1 MTTFIGRQHELSL
14 LRDLLKKKSSSL
26 VVIRGRRRIGKSRL
40 AEEYSKLF
48 PKTYSFTGLPP
59 TARIT
64 SQKQRDELSK
74 QMEQQ
79 KITPQQNQDWS
90 DCFFDLAQSCSQGPV
105 LVILDE
111 ISWMGSKDPAFLG
124 KLKIAWDQ
132 HFKKNPEL
140 VMILSGSNS
149 SWIEKNILSSSG
161 FLGRVSLRLHLQEL
175 SLSEC
180 NRFWDPDKNRIAAYE
195 KLKILSV
202 TGGIPRYLEE
212 ILPQK
217 TAEDNIHRMC
227 FTPEGFLFSEF
238 DNIFSDLFSH
248 KSTQYKNIVEQL
260 TNGPLSLSEIAE
272 KLGREKGGDLSD
284 YLSDLCET
292 NFVSRDFNWN
302 IKTGKTGKLY
312 RYRLSDNYLRF
323 YLKHIEP
330 NKNKILN
337 SGYSNLPPAW
347 HSILGLSFENL
358 VLNNKRLLFDLLKIK
373 SQDIILASPYYQTQT
388 LSRKSCQIDLLIQT
402 KFNTLYVC
410 EIKFEKNPIGSSII
424 QEVQQKIDRLA
435 LPKGFSC
442 RSVLIHVGGVT
453 DAVIESDYF
462 SDIIDFTQSLD

>member
-1 MTTFIGRQHELSL
+1 MTAFIGRQHELSL

-40 AEEYSKLF
+40 AEEYSQSF

-59 TARIT
+59 TPRIT
-64 SQKQRDELSK
+64 SQKQRDEFSK

-79 KITPQQNQDWS
+79 KITSKAHQDWS
-90 DCFFDLAQSCSQGPV
+90 DCFFDLAQSCSRGPV

-140 VMILSGSNS
+140 IMLLSGSNS

-180 NRFWDPDKNRIAAYE
+180 NRFWDPDKNRIVAYE

-202 TGGIPRYLEE
+202 TGGVPRYLEE
-212 ILPQK
+212 ILPQE
-217 TAEDNIHRMC
+217 TAENNIHRMC

-248 KSTQYKNIVEQL
+248 KSVQYKNIVEKL
-260 TNGPLSLSEIAE
+260 TKGPLSLSEIAGQ
-272 KLGREKGGDLSD
+272 LGREKGGDLSD

-323 YLKHIEP
+323 YLKYIEP
-330 NKNKILN
+330 NKNRIQN
-337 SGYSNLPPAW
+337 AGFEGLPPAW
-347 HSILGLSFENL
+347 NSILGLSFENL
-358 VLNNKRLLFDLLKIK
+358 VLNNKRLLFELLKIK
-373 SQDIILASPYYQTQT
+373 PQDIILASPYYQTQT
-388 LSRKSCQIDLLIQT
+388 LSRKGCQIDLLIQT

-410 EIKFEKNPIGSSII
+410 EIKFEKNSIGYSII
-424 QEVQQKIDRLA
+424 NEVQQKTDRLA

-462 SDIIDFTQSLD
+462 SDVIDFTQFFS

>member
-1 MTTFIGRQHELSL
+1 MTAFIGRQHELSL

-40 AEEYSKLF
+40 AEEYSQSF

-59 TARIT
+59 TPRIT
-64 SQKQRDELSK
+64 SQKQRDEFSK

-79 KITPQQNQDWS
+79 KITSKAHQDWS
-90 DCFFDLAQSCSQGPV
+90 DCFFDLAQSCSRGPV

-140 VMILSGSNS
+140 IMLLSGSNS

-180 NRFWDPDKNRIAAYE
+180 NRFWDPDKNRIVAYE

-202 TGGIPRYLEE
+202 TGGVPRYLEE
-212 ILPQK
+212 ILPQE
-217 TAEDNIHRMC
+217 TAENNIHRMC

-238 DNIFSDLFSH
+238 DNIFSYLFSH
-248 KSTQYKNIVEQL
+248 KSVQYKNIVEKL
-260 TNGPLSLSEIAE
+260 TKGPLSLSEIAGQ
-272 KLGREKGGDLSD
+272 LGREKGGDLSD

-323 YLKHIEP
+323 YLKYIEP
-330 NKNKILN
+330 NKNRIKN
-337 SGYSNLPPAW
+337 AGFEGLPPAW
-347 HSILGLSFENL
+347 NSILGLSFENL
-358 VLNNKRLLFDLLKIK
+358 VLNNKRLLFELLKIK
-373 SQDIILASPYYQTQT
+373 PQDIILASPYYQT
-388 LSRKSCQIDLLIQT
+388 
-402 KFNTLYVC
+402 
-410 EIKFEKNPIGSSII
+410 
-424 QEVQQKIDRLA
+424 
-435 LPKGFSC
+435 
-442 RSVLIHVGGVT
+442 RSEERRVGK
-453 DAVIESDYF
+453 E
-462 SDIIDFTQSLD
+462 